1 MGGRFTS
8 MGGNGQKEVL
18 IIIPAYNEEK
28 NITKVLD
35 KLEQPEIQEFSDVLV
50 MNDASRDA
58 TNWIVKERKHTLVS
72 HVFNLGYGSALQLG
86 YKYAIR
92 RNYKY
97 VIQMDA
103 DGQHDVCNVKEIY
116 KELKRKD
123 ESGKEPDI
131 VLASRFMPG
140 SSEYD
145 TTMVKKFAYKLFRF
159 MIRTVTGRRIAD
171 PTTGLQGLERKAVLY
186 YSQYGHFD
194 DKYPDANMIMQMLL
208 LGFQIREIPA
218 VMHPRTKGYSMHSG
232 LKPVIYMFRMFFS
245 ILAIVFKIKV
255 FKIETEEKV
264 SHELYKKEETNPV

>member
-1 MGGRFTS
+1 